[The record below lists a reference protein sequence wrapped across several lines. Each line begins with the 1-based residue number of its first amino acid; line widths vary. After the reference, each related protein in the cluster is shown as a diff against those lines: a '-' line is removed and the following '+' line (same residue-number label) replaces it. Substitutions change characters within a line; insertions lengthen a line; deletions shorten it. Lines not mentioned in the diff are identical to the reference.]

1 MKVFIL
7 TLLLIPFVGF
17 SQTKKELADKVTR
30 LEKTIDSLQG
40 IVDNQENIIENRDR
54 TVLLTKQHR
63 AEMMEDRDK
72 ALYKFSVIEKKL
84 AKLERETK
92 MGSATMVTIANN
104 RNIIKVKEGKTY
116 TINQIISDY
125 SAGVVTDSLGN
136 EQIEEIHIFV
146 RAING
151 EVLTDVEKG
160 LYGPQVYSST
170 HPEHAISFPIVLTE
184 GTSFSV
190 VLMKGSMDKLLPYDG
205 RVYCSYTIK

>member
-7 TLLLIPFVGF
+7 TLLLIPLAGF
-17 SQTKKELADKVTR
+17 SQTKKELADKVNR

-92 MGSATMVTIANN
+92 MGSATMVTLANN

-116 TINQIISDY
+116 TLNQIISDY
-125 SAGVVTDSLGN
+125 SAGIVTDSLGN

-151 EVLTDVEKG
+151 EVLTDVDKG

-190 VLMKGSMDKLLPYDG
+190 ILMKGSMDKLTPYDG

>member
-7 TLLLIPFVGF
+7 TLLLIPLAGF
-17 SQTKKELADKVTR
+17 SQTKKELADKVNR

-92 MGSATMVTIANN
+92 MGSATMVTLANN

-116 TINQIISDY
+116 TLNQIISDY
-125 SAGVVTDSLGN
+125 SAGIVTDSLGN

-151 EVLTDVEKG
+151 EVLTDVDKG

-190 VLMKGSMDKLLPYDG
+190 ILMKGSMDKLTPYNG